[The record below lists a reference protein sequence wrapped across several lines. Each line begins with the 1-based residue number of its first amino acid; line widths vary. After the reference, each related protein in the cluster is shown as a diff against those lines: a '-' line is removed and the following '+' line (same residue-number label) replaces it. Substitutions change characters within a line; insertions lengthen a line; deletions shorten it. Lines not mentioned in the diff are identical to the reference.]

1 MVFVLL
7 QDKAQNFVFLNLNI
21 EIISWTN
28 EDIPFEHKNINATK
42 GMVVVFNVTFNNIS
56 ALSWRLNPTNIQC

>member
-28 EDIPFEHKNINATK
+28 EDIQFEHKNINATK

>member
-7 QDKAQNFVFLNLNI
+7 QDKAQNFVFLNLNS

>member
-28 EDIPFEHKNINATK
+28 EDIPFEYKNINATK
-42 GMVVVFNVTFNNIS
+42 VMVVVFNVTFNNIS